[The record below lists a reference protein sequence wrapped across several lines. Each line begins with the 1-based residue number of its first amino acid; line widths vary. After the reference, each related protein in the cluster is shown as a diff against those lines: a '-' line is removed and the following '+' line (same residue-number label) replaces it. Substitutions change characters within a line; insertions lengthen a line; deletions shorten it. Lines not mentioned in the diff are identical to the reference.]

1 MSVTRPT
8 LRFFPGAEE
17 LLDELE
23 ELEDELDELELLGVL
38 ELLLEEL
45 ELLPHAARVRASAT
59 TLIAASPNRLIL
71 AFTRLPFAGGKTQ
84 R

>member
-8 LRFFPGAEE
+8 LRFLPGAVV
-17 LLDELE
+17 LLEELE
-23 ELEDELDELELLGVL
+23 ELELLGAL
-38 ELLLEEL
+38 ELLLELLELL

-59 TLIAASPNRLIL
+59 DAIAASPNHLIL
-71 AFTRLPFAGGKTQ
+71 AFTGLPFARGKTQ